1 MKMEK
6 TYARE
11 FAEIYDRLDGALTHI
26 IEAEKEHREN
36 NRWMRNY
43 DSSQLFKDV
52 EKIVKEHH
60 PHLLEAGLGVMSIV
74 TYVLEHLP
82 KPQRELMLGYSET
95 RRPILS
101 EAGA

>member
-11 FAEIYDRLDGALTHI
+11 FAEIYNKLDGTLTHI

-43 DSSQLFKDV
+43 DSSQLFTDV

-82 KPQRELMLGYSET
+82 NPQRELMLGYSEA

-101 EAGA
+101 ETGA